1 MQIAPPSLVRAL
13 TRRCLPQP
21 VQVSWGERRARQA
34 RHSPRLSVWFQRRFL
49 TRPQRKH
56 SPGTIVLAIWSGQ
69 SPAGLMTARVGRFR
83 LGLDCVLVPVVPV
96 LRPRRELVAT

>member
-34 RHSPRLSVWFQRRFL
+34 RHSPRLSAWFQRRFL

-56 SPGTIVLAIWSGQ
+56 SPWTIVLAMQPVTHERRCRFIRGTAAEVADQ
-69 SPAGLMTARVGRFR
+69 LMDHLMAEGLV
-83 LGLDCVLVPVVPV
+83 D
-96 LRPRRELVAT
+96 